1 MKTLL
6 FGATGMVGTGVLLEC
21 LADDRVT
28 AVTAIGRSPSGR
40 THPKLTD
47 LPHQDFLHYE
57 SLQPK
62 LTGYDACFFCL
73 GVSSLG
79 LDEAAYTRITY
90 DYTLAAARACPGCQS
105 RRHLLLHLRSRNRLD
120 RTGPL
125 DVGQSQRPYRKRS
138 SRPRLPPGL
147 HAPPRLHPAGQR
159 RAVEDRMVSG
169 LLYRPDASVSGD
181 SCAVS
186 GACDDDV
193 CGGASDD
200 PAWA

>member
-1 MKTLL
+1 MKALL

-28 AVTAIGRSPSGR
+28 AVMAIGRSPSGR

-47 LPHQDFLHYE
+47 VLHQDFLHFE
-57 SLQPK
+57 SLQPN
-62 LTGYDACFFCL
+62 LRRIRRVLLLPRRIVARAGRSNLHPHHLRLHARRR
-73 GVSSLG
+73 SSL
-79 LDEAAYTRITY
+79 
-90 DYTLAAARACPGCQS
+90 PGRQS

-125 DVGQSQRPYRKRS
+125 DVGPSQRPYRKRS

-159 RAVEDRMVSG
+159 RSVQDRMVSG
-169 LLYRPDASVSGD
+169 LLYRPDAVVSGD

-186 GACDDDV
+186 WACYDDV
-193 CGGASDD
+193 CRGASDD
-200 PAWA
+200 PAGA